1 VIGNIHD
8 LIAAVGACR
17 RRGYAIQSAEQSV
30 FNALMILRFM
40 HDDAMTSAP
49 QFDQTTVRVW
59 RKARA
64 ANRQIVTPQRQEER
78 GRFASVVDK
87 VIGMTFSALPQ
98 ALIETIGAAGAVLT
112 TVCWV
117 PQATK
122 IIRERD
128 TRAISLPGTTLCV
141 IGVLLWLVYGLA
153 IVDGP
158 LIGSSVITLA
168 ITSIILVLKIRHG

>member
-1 VIGNIHD
+1 
-8 LIAAVGACR
+8 
-17 RRGYAIQSAEQSV
+17 
-30 FNALMILRFM
+30 
-40 HDDAMTSAP
+40 MTL
-49 QFDQTTVRVW
+49 
-59 RKARA
+59 
-64 ANRQIVTPQRQEER
+64 
-78 GRFASVVDK
+78 
-87 VIGMTFSALPQ
+87 SALPPGLVE
-98 ALIETIGAAGAVLT
+98 AIGAAGAVLT

-122 IIRERD
+122 IIRDRD

-141 IGVLLWLVYGLA
+141 VGVLLWLVYGLA